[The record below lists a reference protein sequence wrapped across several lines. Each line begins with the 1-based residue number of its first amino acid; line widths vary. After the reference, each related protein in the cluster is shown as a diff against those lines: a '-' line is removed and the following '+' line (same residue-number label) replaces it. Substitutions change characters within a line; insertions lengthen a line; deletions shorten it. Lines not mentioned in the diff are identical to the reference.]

1 MTSATDKN
9 VRYTHLEDDRIINAV
24 LDGVILY
31 KRPDTDLYRVVVREH
46 NLLYSN
52 PPTQWTELFWNSKT
66 GEHWLGDTYDNNKSI
81 GDEQYLTWLS
91 APFALRKLALDLRLA
106 AIP

>member
-1 MTSATDKN
+1 MSKATDRA
-9 VRYTHLEDDRIINAV
+9 VRFAHLEDNQIINAV

-31 KRPDTDLYRVVVREH
+31 KRPDTDLYRAVVRE
-46 NLLYSN
+46 YSMRDA
-52 PPTQWTELFWNSKT
+52 PTKHWTELFWNART
-66 GEHWLGDTYDNNKSI
+66 GEHWTGDTYDNNKSI
-81 GDEQYLTWLS
+81 GDEEYLTWLS

>member
-1 MTSATDKN
+1 MTKATDKAI
-9 VRYTHLEDDRIINAV
+9 RFAHLEDMACINAV
-24 LDGVILY
+24 LDGIIVY

-46 NLLYSN
+46 DIRNAMM
-52 PPTQWTELFWNSKT
+52 THWTELFWNEHT
-66 GEHWLGDTYDNNKSI
+66 GEHWIGDTCENSKSI

>member
-1 MTSATDKN
+1 MTKATDKAIHFA
-9 VRYTHLEDDRIINAV
+9 HLEDMACINAV
-24 LDGVILY
+24 LDGIIVY
-31 KRPDTDLYRVVVREH
+31 KRPDTDLYRVVVREYKMH
-46 NLLYSN
+46 DA
-52 PPTQWTELFWNSKT
+52 PTKQWVELFWNSKT
-66 GEHWLGDTYDNNKSI
+66 GEHWTGDCYDHNKSV